1 MRLSETNAFKRAQ
14 TSELFA
20 LLKLFEAGL
29 DREAYQEVAA
39 HREDEDLNLRT
50 DIFRLTHRLLLGEVI
65 RFEETYCRAVCIVIW
80 LFEVHTIAPEVGI
93 QCTDEI
99 LASSSAE
106 RPAEGMRLIVCYG
119 TSVDQAYI
127 HPLEVAV
134 DRTIESVVIL

>member
-1 MRLSETNAFKRAQ
+1 MRLSETNAFKREH

-29 DREAYQEVAA
+29 DREACQEVAA
-39 HREDEDLNLRT
+39 HREDEDLNLGT
-50 DIFRLTHRLLLGEVI
+50 DIFRLIHRLLLGEVI
-65 RFEETYCRAVCIVIW
+65 RFGETYRRAVCIVIW
-80 LFEVHTIAPEVGI
+80 LFEAHTIAPEVGI

-99 LASSSAE
+99 FSSSSAE
-106 RPAEGMRLIVCYG
+106 RPTEGMRLIVCYG

-127 HPLEVAV
+127 HPLKVAV